1 MYENVY
7 FSDESFWRM
16 KIYIVN
22 TENVLLCND
31 RLQKDQFV
39 CKYLRAL
46 RKYWVAQGLE
56 FENCKDQDGKIC

>member
-7 FSDESFWRM
+7 SSDKSFWRM

-31 RLQKDQFV
+31 KLQKDQFV

-46 RKYWVAQGLE
+46 RKYWVA
-56 FENCKDQDGKIC
+56 